1 MSESWLELAIIGFI
15 IAGIAVAIF
24 KGGAA
29 NPETTGS
36 LGRQVRDV
44 KTKVG
49 ILTGKVDEIERQVVG
64 LESSSAKSFDLQR
77 MECDVAELKREVG
90 NLRESVAAQ
99 HADIEHTRR
108 QVDRLYDFIVER
120 GMSK

>member
-15 IAGIAVAIF
+15 IAGIAAAIF

-29 NPETTGS
+29 NPESTGS
-36 LGRQVRDV
+36 LGRELRQVKNKVGALDV
-44 KTKVG
+44 K
-49 ILTGKVDEIERQVVG
+49 VDQIEQQVAG
-64 LESSSAKSFDLQR
+64 LEGSSAKTLDLR
-77 MECDVAELKREVG
+77 RIEADVAELKREVG
-90 NLRESVAAQ
+90 TLRETVAAQ

>member
-29 NPETTGS
+29 NPESTGS
-36 LGRQVRDV
+36 LGRELRQVKNKVGALDV
-44 KTKVG
+44 K
-49 ILTGKVDEIERQVVG
+49 VDQIEQQVAG
-64 LESSSAKSFDLQR
+64 LEGSSAKTVDLKR
-77 MECDVAELKREVG
+77 LETDLAELRKEVG
-90 NLRESVAAQ
+90 ALRETVAGQ

>member
-15 IAGIAVAIF
+15 IAGIAVTIF

-36 LGRQVRDV
+36 LGKQVREV
-44 KTKVG
+44 KSNVR

-64 LESSSAKSFDLQR
+64 LENSSAKSFDLQR
-77 MECDVAELKREVG
+77 MEKDVGDLKREVG